1 MNSHASHSERVYE
14 AAQPETIIGVSQS
27 VQAEMGCAPTP
38 APRVAKVPP
47 FPAAVPVSRG
57 TLARTQ
63 LAPAPAPRAAGLL
76 PTPAPVPVPQVWE
89 AGAQPIAFPGLKSVR
104 ALLVSAPVPGS
115 QVGTA
120 GARSSLMPL
129 QGKGS
134 HDPACSCIRSYSLGG
149 SVWCLVRPGSH
160 SRSQGVKI
168 LSPTVLNVAL
178 GSCFDL

>member
-27 VQAEMGCAPTP
+27 VKACCAPTP

-47 FPAAVPVSRG
+47 FPAAVLVSRG

-63 LAPAPAPRAAGLL
+63 LAPAPASRAAGLL
-76 PTPAPVPVPQVWE
+76 PTPAPIPVPQVWE

-115 QVGTA
+115 QVETA
-120 GARSSLMPL
+120 GARSLLMPL

-149 SVWCLVRPGSH
+149 SVWSAPAPILVP
-160 SRSQGVKI
+160 K
-168 LSPTVLNVAL
+168 VLKY
-178 GSCFDL
+178 CRQQY